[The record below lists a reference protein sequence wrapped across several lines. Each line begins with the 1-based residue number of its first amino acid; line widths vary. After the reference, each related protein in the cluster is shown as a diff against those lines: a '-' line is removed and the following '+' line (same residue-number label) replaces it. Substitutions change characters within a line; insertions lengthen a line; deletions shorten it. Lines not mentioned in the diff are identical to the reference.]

1 MPANRLKWNYLWSF
15 NNLWKFW
22 FSSNDWNYLNQ
33 SYLSI
38 LTSVELVSQTK
49 LHVSVYLFVS
59 LYLCSTIDW
68 IFFFRGFGYGPFRH
82 CWGGHKHK
90 KLTSVTNPREAGIL
104 GSYIPHFFENG
115 LTFYQ
120 EFFVKLFLVSLR
132 YKKSQRGTLCW
143 ESFWVISGLIL
154 LYVPIFLEKR
164 SIFFQEILYRC
175 SWYTL
180 TVTTLLF
187 FFVSCPPATHSGVR
201 FSISWE
207 SFNICSWN
215 FVSMFAAL
223 IWWSL
228 H

>member
-1 MPANRLKWNYLWSF
+1 M
-15 NNLWKFW
+15 
-22 FSSNDWNYLNQ
+22 
-33 SYLSI
+33 SI

-143 ESFWVISGLIL
+143 ESFWVICGLIL
-154 LYVPIFLEKR
+154 LYVPISLEKR

-180 TVTTLLF
+180 TVTTLF
-187 FFVSCPPATHSGVR
+187 FFFCVMSTCNPFWCTFLYFLRIVQYLLMKFCIDVCSTNLMVTALKLFIHILY
-201 FSISWE
+201 FSADGHFWVI
-207 SFNICSWN
+207 
-215 FVSMFAAL
+215 L
-223 IWWSL
+223 D
-228 H
+228 